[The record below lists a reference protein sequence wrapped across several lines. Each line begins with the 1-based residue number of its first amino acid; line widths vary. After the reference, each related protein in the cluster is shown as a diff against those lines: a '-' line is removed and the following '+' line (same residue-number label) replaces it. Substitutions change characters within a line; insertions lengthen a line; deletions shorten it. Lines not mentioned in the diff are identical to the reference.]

1 MECVDWS
8 SSVPHFTIV
17 IQELLDF
24 FTLNWRSHKIQHSIN
39 TTKFSL
45 TVSGTISC
53 SPRYSHHLQN
63 FFFFFFY
70 LKLIVRNTFYTA
82 TQCTSIRNTHAHTQK
97 SKQNFQE
104 TMFTLYVI
112 HFIIFILFY
121 FISILVKNS
130 DCGLLN

>member
-1 MECVDWS
+1 MECVDCS
-8 SSVPHFTIV
+8 SSVTPFTVV

-24 FTLNWRSHKIQHSIN
+24 FTLHWRSYKIQSSIN

-45 TVSGTISC
+45 AVFGRISC
-53 SPRYSHHLQN
+53 SSRYSKL
-63 FFFFFFY
+63 FFFFY
-70 LKLIVRNTFYTA
+70 LKLIVRNTSYTA

-104 TMFTLYVI
+104 TMLTALYVI

-121 FISILVKNS
+121 FISILV
-130 DCGLLN
+130 